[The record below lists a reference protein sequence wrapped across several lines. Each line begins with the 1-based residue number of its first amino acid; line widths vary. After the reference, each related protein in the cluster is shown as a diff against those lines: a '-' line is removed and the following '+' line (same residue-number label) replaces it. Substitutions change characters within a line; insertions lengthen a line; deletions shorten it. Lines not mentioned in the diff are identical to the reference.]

1 MFKTDLFGA
10 VCIVAACFACYRI
23 GRHVGSME
31 AGVLDILAEIFTI
44 PDKNGKV
51 NFLDEY

>member
-10 VCIVAACFACYRI
+10 VCILAGCFACYRI

-31 AGVLDILAEIFTI
+31 AGVLDTLAEILTI
-44 PDKNGKV
+44 LDKNGKIDII
-51 NFLDEY
+51 DE